1 MRILGI
7 DSSGLVASVAVVDD
21 DVLLGEFTTDYKKT
35 HSTTL
40 MPMLDELIQMLGIEM
55 SSIDAIAT
63 AAGPGSFTGLRIGA
77 ATVKGL
83 AYALGVPV
91 IAVPTVDAIAY
102 NLYGAKR
109 LICPLMDARRQQ
121 AYSGLYRFS
130 ETNKFIV
137 KKEQEPEAIADIIER
152 INSEDEPVTFL
163 GDGVPV
169 FKDFI
174 EEKARVDF
182 DFAPAFCNRQ
192 RAGAVAC
199 LGRHYFDKEFYTSAE
214 EFRPVYLRKS
224 QAEREAER
232 SGMRAS
238 EAKPGPGEENFIRGG
253 NHA

>member
-7 DSSGLVASVAVVDD
+7 DSSGLVASVAVTDD

-40 MPMLDELIQMLGIEM
+40 MPMLDELIKMLGIDIKT
-55 SSIDAIAT
+55 IDAIAT

-83 AYALGVPV
+83 AYALKVPV

-102 NLYGAKR
+102 NLYGSKR

-121 AYSGLYRFS
+121 AYSGLYRFD
-130 ETNKFIV
+130 ETNEFVV
-137 KKEQEPEAIADIIER
+137 KKEQEPEAIKDIIDR
-152 INSEDEPVTFL
+152 INIADEPVTFL

-169 FKDFI
+169 FKDYI
-174 EEKARVDF
+174 EKNATVDY
-182 DFAPAFCNRQ
+182 DFAPAFCSRQ
-192 RAGAVAC
+192 RAGAVAS
-199 LGRHYFDKEFYTSAE
+199 LGKTYFDREFYTSAE

-224 QAEREAER
+224 QAERER
-232 SGMRAS
+232 
-238 EAKPGPGEENFIRGG
+238 EEKAGAN
-253 NHA
+253 A

>member
-7 DSSGLVASVAVVDD
+7 DSSGLVASVAVTDD

-40 MPMLDELIQMLGIEM
+40 MPMLDELIKMLGIDIKT
-55 SSIDAIAT
+55 IDAIAT

-83 AYALGVPV
+83 AYALKVSV

-102 NLYGAKR
+102 NLYGSKR

-121 AYSGLYRFS
+121 AYSGLYRFD
-130 ETNKFIV
+130 ETNEFVV
-137 KKEQEPEAIADIIER
+137 KKEQEPEAIKDIIDR
-152 INSEDEPVTFL
+152 INIADEPVTFL

-169 FKDFI
+169 FKDYI
-174 EEKARVDF
+174 EKNATVDY
-182 DFAPAFCNRQ
+182 DFAPAFCSRQ
-192 RAGAVAC
+192 RAGAVAS
-199 LGRHYFDKEFYTSAE
+199 LGKKYFDREFYTSAE

-224 QAEREAER
+224 QAERER
-232 SGMRAS
+232 
-238 EAKPGPGEENFIRGG
+238 EEKAGAN
-253 NHA
+253 A

>member
-7 DSSGLVASVAVVDD
+7 DSSGLVASAAVVDD

-40 MPMLDELIQMLGIEM
+40 MPMLDELVKMLGIDLK
-55 SSIDAIAT
+55 SIDAIAT

-77 ATVKGL
+77 AAVKGL
-83 AYALGVPV
+83 AYALSVPV

-102 NLYGAKR
+102 NLYGSKR

-121 AYSGLYRFS
+121 AYSGLYRFD
-130 ETNKFIV
+130 ETNRFIV
-137 KKEQEPEAIADIIER
+137 KKEQEPQSIEDIIKR
-152 INSEDEPVTFL
+152 INAEDVPVTFL

-174 EEKARVDF
+174 KKNAIVDY

-192 RAGAVAC
+192 RASTVAS
-199 LGRHYFDKEFYTSAE
+199 LGKVYFDREYYTSAE
-214 EFRPVYLRKS
+214 EFRPMYLRKS
-224 QAEREAER
+224 QAEREREER
-232 SGMRAS
+232 GQRV
-238 EAKPGPGEENFIRGG
+238 
-253 NHA
+253 

>member
-7 DSSGLVASVAVVDD
+7 DSSGLVASVAVIDD

-40 MPMLDELIQMLGIEM
+40 MPMLDQLIQMLGIPL
-55 SSIDAIAT
+55 SSIDAIAV

-83 AYALGVPV
+83 AYALSIPV

-102 NLYGAKR
+102 NLYGSRR

-137 KKEQEPEAIADIIER
+137 RKEQAPESIADIIER
-152 INSEDEPVTFL
+152 INIEDLPVTFL

-174 EEKARVDF
+174 EKNTTVDY

-192 RAGAVAC
+192 RAGAVAS
-199 LGRHYFDKEFYTSAE
+199 LGRLYFDKEFYTSAE

-224 QAEREAER
+224 QAEREAEER
-232 SGMRAS
+232 KKAGSGA
-238 EAKPGPGEENFIRGG
+238 GG
-253 NHA
+253 YNA